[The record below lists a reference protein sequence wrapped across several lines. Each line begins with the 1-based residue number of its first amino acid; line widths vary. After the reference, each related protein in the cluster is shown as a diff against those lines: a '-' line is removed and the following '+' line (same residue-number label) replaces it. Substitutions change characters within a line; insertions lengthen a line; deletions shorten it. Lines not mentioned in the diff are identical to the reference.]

1 MTRFAKA
8 HNGELPM
15 GNRTRF
21 DRAYFDRWYRDP
33 RRRVLDRSE
42 IGRRAALVLSI
53 AEYVLER
60 PVRSALDVGC
70 GEGNWRAPLLA
81 RRPRLRYVGVDPS
94 EYVVQRYGRRRNIIP
109 GTAESLDTLP
119 LRGPFDVVIAS
130 GVLNFLSEASLRRAA
145 RTLGRL
151 TSGIAFFELFTSADD
166 VVGDTRGWRPRSAA
180 FYRRVLRQAGFTQ
193 CGPHCYAARSMAG
206 TLAALERAG

>member
-1 MTRFAKA
+1 
-8 HNGELPM
+8 M
-15 GNRTRF
+15 GDRTRF

-42 IGRRAALVLSI
+42 IARRAALVVSV

-60 PVRSALDVGC
+60 PVRSVLDVGC

-94 EYVVQRYGRRRNIIP
+94 DYVVRRYGRRRNILR

-119 LRGPFDVVIAS
+119 LHGPFDVVVAS
-130 GVLNFLSEASLRRAA
+130 GVLNFLSEESLRRAA
-145 RTLGRL
+145 RTLARL
-151 TSGIAFFELFTSADD
+151 TSGIAFLELFTSADD
-166 VVGDTRGWRPRSAA
+166 VVGDTRGWRPRSAV
-180 FYRRVLRQAGFTQ
+180 FYRRLLRTAGFAQ
-193 CGPHCYAARSMAG
+193 CGPHCYASRSVARR
-206 TLAALERAG
+206 LAALERAPAS